1 MKDALD
7 KIQVIICKQINDLG
21 EKSSKARLD
30 QQEID
35 SLGSL
40 ARTYILVTGMTK
52 KPKTPRYTKGKF
64 MTDDQLIE
72 RAVDEDEQK

>member
-7 KIQVIICKQINDLG
+7 KIVKIIYKQVEEL
-21 EKSSKARLD
+21 EAKSAKARLD
-30 QQEID
+30 EKEID

-52 KPKTPRYTKGKF
+52 KPKTPKYTKGKF
-64 MTDDQLIE
+64 MTDEQLE
-72 RAVDEDEQK
+72 SRAVDPDEQK